1 MVKLL
6 NIIDRLLIM
15 DRLIRNQK
23 TGNPEKFASLIGV
36 SRSQLYNHLDE
47 FKDLGVDIRYN
58 RLLGS
63 FEYCGELVPEVHEPI
78 KIIKRKKQLKE
89 TNGGSFRKSLSL
101 LDCLRLTL
109 NDIYH

>member
-6 NIIDRLLIM
+6 NIVDRLLIM
-15 DRLIRNQK
+15 DRLIRNKK
-23 TGNPEKFASLIGV
+23 TGNSEKFACVIGV

-58 RLLGS
+58 RSLGS
-63 FEYCGELVPEVHEPI
+63 YEYCGELVPEIHEPI
-78 KIIKRKKQLKE
+78 KIIKRKKQLVE
-89 TNGGSFRKSLSL
+89 TNGGSFLKSPSL

-109 NDIYH
+109 KDIYH